1 MHDGSNSPIVSL
13 LDMSRNRAI
22 IARNTRSEIS
32 DMERLPWRLVL
43 TKDGTASGAEK
54 QLLVF
59 LGLCSF
65 VFAQPTALQLREPY
79 IHNWLAR
86 KRTGGAE
93 IGWRPAPEKNVEAM
107 PCWGKKIAQRI
118 ASRTWDV
125 AHERALSPADL
136 FGGKAPVG
144 ALIGLLERICLHV
157 CSSRAFFMCLCDCS
171 VLAFLCFWESIK

>member
-59 LGLCSF
+59 VGLCSF
-65 VFAQPTALQLREPY
+65 VFAQPTAFQPRDPY
-79 IHNWLAR
+79 F
-86 KRTGGAE
+86 
-93 IGWRPAPEKNVEAM
+93 VS
-107 PCWGKKIAQRI
+107 KKEDR
-118 ASRTWDV
+118 R
-125 AHERALSPADL
+125 
-136 FGGKAPVG
+136 
-144 ALIGLLERICLHV
+144 C
-157 CSSRAFFMCLCDCS
+157 
-171 VLAFLCFWESIK
+171 